1 MKCFEDRPCRHKLAT
16 FSEQVFFFK
25 AAIASLDIDLLQVIW
40 LAKNMIALILTKW
53 QSCDT

>member
-1 MKCFEDRPCRHKLAT
+1 MKCFEDRSCRHKLAT
-16 FSEQVFFFK
+16 FSEQVFFK